1 MLDHPVLFASRILV
15 CSERRKGEPG
25 IDLMPYKVTS
35 RASTNDDTDNELAVN
50 SNVESRIKNLQTL
63 PGVSPCPDH
72 VFQAE
77 ENLTRKISVHTTIH

>member
-50 SNVESRIKNLQTL
+50 SNV
-63 PGVSPCPDH
+63 
-72 VFQAE
+72 AE
-77 ENLTRKISVHTTIH
+77 QD